1 MGSNEK
7 NEATIEKI
15 QLITPE
21 EFVCKALDDIGNDPE
36 ATDTVLDSK
45 LYDLVSY
52 TDNNDTLVTMK
63 ISCFKEGPPSDYF
76 YLLSVIVSTDFD
88 VEMPIEKFPEGK
100 AEQDLIDLVRQF
112 CEKDW
117 VHKYKDVV

>member
-63 ISCFKEGPPSDYF
+63 ISYFKEGPPSDYF
-76 YLLSVIVSTDFD
+76 YLLLS
-88 VEMPIEKFPEGK
+88 
-100 AEQDLIDLVRQF
+100 LI
-112 CEKDW
+112 
-117 VHKYKDVV
+117 HI